1 MMGLV
6 LSASPVGEYDKRLVV
21 LTKEYGKITMFARG
35 ARRQNSMLM
44 ACSAPFTFG
53 KFTVYRGRNSYNLMS
68 AQVDN
73 YFVELRDDI
82 EAVTY
87 GLYFC
92 EFVDYYTKEN
102 QESTEVLK
110 LLYQSCRALTHKELS
125 RRMVRF
131 IFEAKLIYI
140 NGEITPLH
148 ECVKCGTKEEI
159 CGFSVENGGLVCSQC
174 NKVVTD
180 FIKLSPSA
188 IYTLQYIMYSSIE
201 KLYSFTVKDEVI
213 LEIENVMKKY
223 IAKYIDRKFKSVEM
237 LDIF

>member
-102 QESTEVLK
+102 QESMEVLK
-110 LLYQSCRALTHKELS
+110 LLYQSCRALTHKDLS

-148 ECVKCGTKEEI
+148 ECVKCGAKEEI
-159 CGFSVENGGLVCSQC
+159 CGFSVDNGGLVCSQC
-174 NKVVTD
+174 NKEVAD
-180 FIKLSPSA
+180 FIRLSPSA
-188 IYTLQYIMYSSIE
+188 VYTLQYIMYSSIE
-201 KLYSFTVKDEVI
+201 KLYSFTVKDDVI
-213 LEIENVMKKY
+213 VEIENVMKRY